1 MKRLILT
8 VIAALFS
15 TLTLWAQ
22 TGTSGPATATPG
34 QTSSIAAHPQ
44 RHRNKQHN
52 RRHHP
57 KHHTGINA
65 RR

>member
-8 VIAALFS
+8 AAVLLGS

-22 TGTSGPATATPG
+22 TEGSTPAQQTAIQAPSTSAR
-34 QTSSIAAHPQ
+34 H
-44 RHRNKQHN
+44 HRNKQRNH
-52 RRHHP
+52 RHHP
-57 KHHTGINA
+57 RHHTSINA

>member
-8 VIAALFS
+8 AAVLLGS

-22 TGTSGPATATPG
+22 TEGSSRAQPTAIQAPSTSA
-34 QTSSIAAHPQ
+34 
-44 RHRNKQHN
+44 RHHHNKQHN
-52 RRHHP
+52 HRHHP
-57 KHHTGINA
+57 RHHTGINA

>member
-1 MKRLILT
+1 MKRLLL
-8 VIAALFS
+8 IATAVLFS

-22 TGTSGPATATPG
+22 TGTSAPATATPN
-34 QTSSIAAHPQ
+34 QELSSTAHPQ

-52 RRHHP
+52 HRHHP
-57 KHHTGINA
+57 RHHTGINA